1 MLANDP
7 ALLYSIV
14 LKLTPTREVTI
25 GATMGHQAHAAFLHT
40 LQEADPELA
49 TALHASNEAIRP
61 FTVSPLRGIPR
72 ARHKGQVRLSPGRD
86 YWLRFTVLYPPIFER
101 FMSRFLGG
109 EGRPTIRLGQA
120 ELLIKE
126 ILTTPGSH
134 PWAGYTSWAQLAAE
148 ARPEPEITLAFTT
161 PTAFGF
167 GQKAWGKKV
176 MVLPEPETVFDNL
189 VRSWNHLA
197 LPSLQMD
204 RDTLIIYVEEHV
216 VVKRL
221 RGLKTQMLRFRHS
234 PQVGF
239 VGQVTYGLMAEDEA
253 AHCQLNTLADF
264 AFYTGV
270 GMKTAMGMGQCR
282 RVDRLASAKTFHV

>member
-1 MLANDP
+1 MSTNDP
-7 ALLYSIV
+7 TLLYSIV
-14 LKLTPTREVTI
+14 LKLTPTCEATVR
-25 GATMGHQAHAAFLHT
+25 ATMGHQAHGAFLRT
-40 LQEADPELA
+40 VRESDPALA
-49 TALHASNEAIRP
+49 EVLHLPNMPTRP
-61 FTVSPLRGIPR
+61 FTVSPLRGVGR
-72 ARHKGQVRLSPGRD
+72 ARDDGKVRLSPERD

-101 FMSRFLGG
+101 FMARFLRSD
-109 EGRPTIRLGQA
+109 GRPVIRLGRA
-120 ELLIKE
+120 DLLIKE

-176 MVLPEPETVFDNL
+176 MVLPLPETVFGNL
-189 VRSWNHLA
+189 ARSWNHLA
-197 LPSLQMD
+197 PPSLQVD
-204 RDTLIIYVEEHV
+204 RDGLMTYLEEHV

-221 RGLKTQMLRFRHS
+221 HGLETQMLRFRRS
-234 PQVGF
+234 MQVGF

-253 AHCQLNTLADF
+253 ARCQLNALADF

-270 GMKTAMGMGQCR
+270 GMKTAMGMGQTR
-282 RVDRLASAKTFHV
+282 RVVLGR

>member
-7 ALLYSIV
+7 TLLYSIV
-14 LKLTPTREVTI
+14 LKLTPTCEATVR
-25 GATMGHQAHAAFLHT
+25 ATMGHQAHAAFLRT

-86 YWLRFTVLYPPIFER
+86 YWLRFTVLRPHIFER
-101 FMSRFLGG
+101 FMARFLSG
-109 EGRPTIRLGQA
+109 EGRPTIRLGGA
-120 ELLIKE
+120 EVLIKE

-134 PWAGYTSWAQLAAE
+134 PWAGYTSWAQLAE

-176 MVLPEPETVFDNL
+176 MVLPRPETVFGNL

-197 LPSLQMD
+197 PPSLQLD
-204 RDTLIIYVEEHV
+204 RDGLMSYVEEHV

-253 AHCQLNTLADF
+253 AHRQLNALADF
-264 AFYTGV
+264 AFYAGV
-270 GMKTAMGMGQCR
+270 GMKTAMGMGQTR
-282 RVDRLASAKTFHV
+282 RVVP